1 MITMD
6 VGYSRT
12 SKKDW
17 RTFSSSQA
25 STAGTLSKREQLRL
39 DKQLSREADII
50 KRMKWAWEHFVDY
63 GEEPGFVMTKH
74 DYIILGELVA
84 RLTVDGSVDSGLL
97 VTELSSFINSRDG
110 EFDGQKF
117 RESCQH
123 KLIRCCKCGE
133 ELPSTAF
140 SSERLRHKEIICRRC
155 TR

>member
-1 MITMD
+1 MD
-6 VGYSRT
+6 VSYSKT

-25 STAGTLSKREQLRL
+25 STAGTLSKREQRRL
-39 DKQLSREADII
+39 DKQLSREADIL

-63 GEEPGFVMTKH
+63 GEEPGFVMTKN
-74 DYIILGELVA
+74 DYTILGELIA
-84 RLTVDGSVDSGLL
+84 RITKDGKIDSGLL
-97 VTELSSFINSRDG
+97 VTELSSFLISRDG
-110 EFDGQKF
+110 ECNIQKF

-123 KLIRCCKCGE
+123 KLIRCCKCKE

-140 SSERLRHKEIICRRC
+140 SSERLRHEEIICRRC

>member
-1 MITMD
+1 MD
-6 VGYSRT
+6 VSYSRT

-17 RTFSSSQA
+17 RTLSSVDA
-25 STAGTLSKREQLRL
+25 PTIGILSKREERRL
-39 DKQLSREADII
+39 KWQLSREADIR
-50 KRMKWAWEHFVDY
+50 KRMRNAWENFVDY

-97 VTELSSFINSRDG
+97 VTELASFINSRDG

-117 RESCQH
+117 REACEH
-123 KLIRCCKCGE
+123 KLIRCCKCRE